1 MLKKLHIA
9 ISSSTDPYCNLN
21 GEEQLLH
28 RCDSETMILYLWQNA
43 NTVVIG
49 RNQSAYRECRTELL
63 AEEGGHLARRLSGGG
78 AVYHDLGNLNFTF
91 VTWRLNYD
99 LKRQMH
105 VIQQALA
112 DKGIEAAASGR
123 NDILVQG
130 RKCSGNA
137 FYLTQEASYHH
148 GTLMVNVDADKVM
161 RYLKPDDEKLQANG
175 VKSIRSRII
184 NLQEVCPSL
193 SVDELKAALIEAAEK
208 EYGLKA
214 EIETIHSERG
224 RYADADWLYRNE
236 IEHGYQVSERY
247 PFGRITINADMREGY
262 IHNVGIFSDAMEV
275 DFCAEAERMIQGN
288 SVQRAIEL
296 LNASSAEHAQEIVSL
311 LKCLL

>member
-91 VTWRLNYD
+91 VTWRLNCD

-105 VIQQALA
+105 GIQQAIA
-112 DKGIEAAASGR
+112 DKGI
-123 NDILVQG
+123 
-130 RKCSGNA
+130 
-137 FYLTQEASYHH
+137 
-148 GTLMVNVDADKVM
+148 
-161 RYLKPDDEKLQANG
+161 
-175 VKSIRSRII
+175 
-184 NLQEVCPSL
+184 
-193 SVDELKAALIEAAEK
+193 
-208 EYGLKA
+208 
-214 EIETIHSERG
+214 
-224 RYADADWLYRNE
+224 
-236 IEHGYQVSERY
+236 
-247 PFGRITINADMREGY
+247 
-262 IHNVGIFSDAMEV
+262 
-275 DFCAEAERMIQGN
+275 
-288 SVQRAIEL
+288 
-296 LNASSAEHAQEIVSL
+296 
-311 LKCLL
+311 

>member
-1 MLKKLHIA
+1 MLKKLYAA
-9 ISSSTDPYCNLN
+9 ISDSTDPYCNLN
-21 GEEQLLH
+21 AEEQLLH
-28 RCDSETMILYLWQNA
+28 ACDSESMILYLWQNA

-49 RNQSAYRECRTELL
+49 RNQSAYRECRTALL
-63 AEEGGHLARRLSGGG
+63 EEEDGHLARRLSGGG

-91 VTWRLNYD
+91 VTWRKNYD

-105 VIQQALA
+105 VIQQAL
-112 DKGIEAAASGR
+112 KELGINAECSGR

-137 FYLTQEASYHH
+137 FYYTDQACYHH
-148 GTLMVNVDADKVM
+148 GTLMVNVDAEKVM

-193 SVDELKAALIEAAEK
+193 TIEKLKRELIESAEK

-214 EIETIHSERG
+214 ETESIQADRG
-224 RYADADWLYRNE
+224 RYADAEWLYRNE
-236 IEHGYQVSERY
+236 LEHGYQVSARY
-247 PFGRITINADMREGY
+247 PFGRISISADMHEGF
-262 IHNVGIFSDAMEV
+262 IQNISIFSDAMEV
-275 DFCAEAERMIQGN
+275 SFCTEAEQMIQGM
-288 SVQRAIEL
+288 SAEKAAECLKESKIEHADEIADLLKEL
-296 LNASSAEHAQEIVSL
+296 L
-311 LKCLL
+311 